1 MRKLIT
7 SLLLIASCQVSAWA
21 SDKVIVEL
29 APNARASAVA
39 ATVGGEVLESIPG
52 SSQVLMKVPSAAAA
66 AALVRNPLS
75 GVVSVELN
83 DAVTIRPTG
92 GIGILR
98 VPPSK
103 PAAWY
108 SSQPAFKL
116 VRVDGAQVQ
125 AKGRGV
131 VVADINSRIDY
142 AHPALVGH
150 LTAGY
155 DFVMER
161 GSGGASLNQSS
172 ASFLDQS
179 SAGFLDQ
186 SSAGFLDQSSA
197 GFLDQSSA
205 GFLDQSSAGFLDQSS
220 ASFLDQSSASFL
232 DTTNPAHGHGTFCA
246 GLIAA
251 VAPDAMIMPL
261 RVFDDA
267 GNADAFII
275 ARAIRYAV
283 QHGADV
289 INMSFGMTAES
300 NAVKQAIKFAVDHDV
315 TVVASAG
322 NNNSTVPQFPASLNN
337 VMGVAS
343 TDLSDK
349 KAGFSNYGKAIF
361 VDAPG
366 VNIIS
371 AYPGGYYAIASGTS
385 FSAPFVSGE
394 AALLRSAQSSKHDDT
409 DKAVARGTVNIDSKN
424 PAYAHQLGSGRID
437 MVGAMQSQGRN

>member
-66 AALVRNPLS
+66 AALARNPQS

-83 DAVTIRPTG
+83 DAVTIRPIG

-116 VRVDGAQVQ
+116 VRVDGAQVL

-197 GFLDQSSA
+197 
-205 GFLDQSSAGFLDQSS
+205 
-220 ASFLDQSSASFL
+220 SFLDQSSASFL
-232 DTTNPAHGHGTFCA
+232 DTTNPAHGHATFCA
-246 GLIAA
+246 ALIAA

-261 RVFDDA
+261 RAFDDA

-289 INMSFGMTAES
+289 INMSFGMTADS
-300 NAVKQAIKFAVDHDV
+300 NVVKQAIKFAVDHDV

-409 DKAVARGTVNIDSKN
+409 DKAVARGTVNIDPKN

>member
-1 MRKLIT
+1 MRKLIAT
-7 SLLLIASCQVSAWA
+7 LLLIVSSQLTIWA

-39 ATVGGEVLESIPG
+39 AALGGEVLESMSG
-52 SSQVLMKVPSAAAA
+52 SPHVLLKVPSAAAT
-66 AALVRNPLS
+66 AALARNPQF
-75 GVVSVELN
+75 GIVSVELD
-83 DAVTIRPTG
+83 DAVTVRPTG
-92 GIGILR
+92 GIGILKT
-98 VPPSK
+98 SK

-108 SSQPAFKL
+108 AQQPSFKL
-116 VRVDGAQVQ
+116 VHADAALGFS
-125 AKGRGV
+125 KGRGV
-131 VVADINSRIDY
+131 VVADINSRVDY
-142 AHPALVGH
+142 GHPALVGH
-150 LTAGY
+150 LTGGY

-161 GSGGASLNQSS
+161 GSGAASLNQSS

-197 GFLDQSSA
+197 GFLDQSTAS
-205 GFLDQSSAGFLDQSS
+205 FLDQST

-267 GNADAFII
+267 GNADAFLI

-289 INMSFGMTAES
+289 INMSFGMTS
-300 NAVKQAIKFAVDHDV
+300 DSSAVKQAVRFAVDHNV
-315 TVVASAG
+315 AVVASAG
-322 NNNSTVPQFPASLNN
+322 NSNTAVPQFPAGYND
-337 VMGVAS
+337 VMGVAA
-343 TDLSDK
+343 TDLMDK
-349 KAGFSNYGKAIF
+349 KAGFSNFGKDVY

-371 AYPGGYYAIASGTS
+371 AYPGGYYALASGTS
-385 FSAPFVSGE
+385 FSAPFVAGE
-394 AALLRSAQSSKHDDT
+394 AALIKSAQMKDADAS
-409 DKAVARGTVNIDSKN
+409 VAKGTVNIDSKN
-424 PAYAHQLGSGRID
+424 PGFGGQLGFGRID
-437 MVGAMQSQGRN
+437 MVGALQSEN